1 MERWS
6 DGAMERWSDGAM
18 ERWSDG
24 AMERWSD
31 GAMERW
37 SDGAIGAV
45 DGKSLKSRE
54 IHEDYRPNS
63 VTPTHFAL
71 PT

>member
-6 DGAMERWSDGAM
+6 DGAMERWSDGAI
-18 ERWSDG
+18 G

-31 GAMERW
+31 GAI
-37 SDGAIGAV
+37 GAIGAV

-71 PT
+71 PTY